1 MLLKLRI
8 NLREAVRS
16 LLSSVQ
22 RTLLALLGIVI
33 GIASVIAMVSVG
45 AIVKSEALRQFQ
57 DMGTDFVTV
66 TGLARG
72 DGKAAADVIGLR
84 MVPKLHAL
92 CPSLASVAP
101 YGTSFAQMRFRGQE
115 YAASIMG
122 VTGGFHTVNKLKMSK
137 GRPISELDQG
147 SCNCV
152 LGERLTSQ
160 LRQAGVVNPVGMN
173 VMLLDNVF
181 TVVGCVERASD
192 NALRPMEINDGLM
205 IPYWTL
211 KRITGADRVE
221 AIVGRLRPNA
231 TVARAQ
237 AQVQNAVGMV
247 LKGVQ
252 PSVNS
257 AEALIEQMNRQMNL
271 LTLLLGV
278 VGSIALVV
286 GGVGVMNVMLVSVSE
301 RRREIGIRRAI
312 GAKRQDI
319 RTQFLIESLLLCLV
333 GGTLG
338 IALGIGGAWGIA
350 RYQAWLFFV
359 TPEAVWLGVGVSAMV
374 GVFFGYY
381 PARQAS
387 HLRII
392 EALRST

>member
-1 MLLKLRI
+1 MFLKLRI
-8 NLREAVRS
+8 NLREAIRS
-16 LLSSVQ
+16 LLSSLQ

-66 TGLARG
+66 TGLSRG
-72 DGKAAADVIGLR
+72 EGKSAADVIGLR
-84 MVPKLHAL
+84 MVPKIHAL

-101 YGTSFAQMRFRGQE
+101 YGTSFTQMRFRGQE

-122 VTGGFHTVNKLKMSK
+122 VTGGFHAVNTLKMSK
-137 GRPISELDQG
+137 GRPISKLDQG
-147 SCNCV
+147 SCHCV

-160 LRQAGVVNPVGMN
+160 LRQAGVVNPVGLN
-173 VMLLDNVF
+173 IMLLDNVF
-181 TVVGCVERASD
+181 TVIGCVERASD

-211 KRITGADRVE
+211 KRITGIDRVE
-221 AIVGRLRPNA
+221 AIVGRLQPHA
-231 TVARAQ
+231 TVIRAQ
-237 AQVQNAVGMV
+237 AQVQNAVGLV
-247 LKGVQ
+247 LKGLQ
-252 PSVNS
+252 PTVNS
-257 AEALIEQMNRQMNL
+257 AEALIDQMNRQMNL

-301 RRREIGIRRAI
+301 RRREIGIRRSI

-374 GVFFGYY
+374 GIFFGYY

-387 HLRII
+387 QLRII

>member
-1 MLLKLRI
+1 MFLKLRI

-16 LLSSVQ
+16 LLSSLQ

-33 GIASVIAMVSVG
+33 GIASVIAMVSIG
-45 AIVKSEALRQFQ
+45 AIVKDEALRQFQ

-66 TGLARG
+66 TGLSRG
-72 DGKAAADVIGLR
+72 EGKSAEDVIGLR

-92 CPSLASVAP
+92 CPALALMAP

-115 YAASIMG
+115 YAASILG
-122 VTGGFHTVNKLKMSK
+122 VTGAFHTINKVRMAK
-137 GRPISELDQG
+137 GRPISDLDQG
-147 SCNCV
+147 AYTCV

-160 LRQAGVVNPVGMN
+160 LRQAGIANPVGLN

-181 TVVGCVERASD
+181 TVIGCLEQASD
-192 NALRPMEINDGLM
+192 NTLRPMEINDGLM

-211 KRITGADRVE
+211 KRITGVDRVE
-221 AIVGRLRPNA
+221 AIVGRLRPHA

-237 AQVQNAVGMV
+237 AQVRNAVGLV
-247 LKGVQ
+247 LKGHQ
-252 PSVNS
+252 PTLNS

-301 RRREIGIRRAI
+301 RRREIGIRRSI

-333 GGTLG
+333 GGSLG
-338 IALGIGGAWGIA
+338 IALGVGGAWGIA
-350 RYQAWLFFV
+350 RYQAWVFFV
-359 TPEAVWLGVGVSAMV
+359 SPEAIWLGVGVSALV
-374 GVFFGYY
+374 GIFFGYY

-387 HLRII
+387 QTRII

>member
-1 MLLKLRI
+1 MFLKLRI

-16 LLSSVQ
+16 LLSSLQ
-22 RTLLALLGIVI
+22 RTLLALLGIII

-57 DMGTDFVTV
+57 DMGTDFVTI
-66 TGLARG
+66 TSLGSG
-72 DGKAAADVIGLR
+72 NGTSTEGQIGLN

-92 CPSLASVAP
+92 CPALAAMAP
-101 YGTSFAQMRFRGQE
+101 YGTSFTQLRYRNQVYPATV
-115 YAASIMG
+115 MG
-122 VTGGFHTVNKLKMSK
+122 VTGSFHAVNRLKTAR
-137 GRPISELDQG
+137 GRPISNLDQEMY
-147 SCNCV
+147 NCV
-152 LGERLTSQ
+152 LGDRIAGQ
-160 LRQAGVVNPVGMN
+160 LRQIGITNPIGLKVTVLG
-173 VMLLDNVF
+173 NVF
-181 TVVGCVERASD
+181 TVIGCLERASD
-192 NALRPMEINDGLM
+192 NALRPMEINDGML

-211 KRITGADRVE
+211 KRITGVDRVE
-221 AIVGRLRPNA
+221 AIVGRLKPQA

-237 AQVQNAVGMV
+237 SQVVSAVGRV
-247 LKGVQ
+247 IRDHQ

-301 RRREIGIRRAI
+301 RRREIGIRRSI
-312 GAKRQDI
+312 GAKQQDI
-319 RTQFLIESLLLCLV
+319 RAQFLIESMLLCLV

-338 IALGIGGAWGIA
+338 IALGVGGAWGIA
-350 RYQAWLFFV
+350 RYQEWLFFV
-359 TPEAVWLGVGVSAMV
+359 TPESIWLGVGVSALV
-374 GVFFGYY
+374 GIFFGYY

-387 HLRII
+387 RLRII